1 MKILFIMAAL
11 AVAGA
16 LSGVQKLQAQ
26 DFAVK
31 SNLLYD
37 ATATINLGVEAGL
50 AEKWTIDISG
60 NLNAWDFSGNR
71 KWKHWLIQPEAR
83 YWLCDKFNGH
93 FFGLH
98 VHGGAFNTANVK
110 TPFGLFGDCSSERHE
125 GWYYG
130 AGISYGYQW
139 MLGKRWNFELSIG
152 AGYVRSDYDV
162 YENPV
167 CGDYLGKGHS
177 NYFGITK
184 ASASIIFLIF

>member
-130 AGISYGYQW
+130 AGISYGHQW

-167 CGDYLGKGHS
+167 CGDYLGKGHG

>member
-26 DFAVK
+26 DLAVK

-162 YENPV
+162 YGNPV
-167 CGDYLGKGHS
+167 CGDYLGKEHG

>member
-26 DFAVK
+26 DLAVK

-130 AGISYGYQW
+130 AGISYGHQW

-167 CGDYLGKGHS
+167 CGDYLGKGHG

>member
-26 DFAVK
+26 DLAVK

-167 CGDYLGKGHS
+167 CGDYLGKGHD

>member
-26 DFAVK
+26 DLAVK

-167 CGDYLGKGHS
+167 CGDYLGKEHG

>member
-1 MKILFIMAAL
+1 M
-11 AVAGA
+11 
-16 LSGVQKLQAQ
+16 
-26 DFAVK
+26 
-31 SNLLYD
+31 
-37 ATATINLGVEAGL
+37 NLGVEAGL

>member
-16 LSGVQKLQAQ
+16 LSGVQKLKAQ

>member
-26 DFAVK
+26 DLAVK

-110 TPFGLFGDCSSERHE
+110 TFGLFGDCSSERHE

-167 CGDYLGKGHS
+167 CGDYLGKEHG